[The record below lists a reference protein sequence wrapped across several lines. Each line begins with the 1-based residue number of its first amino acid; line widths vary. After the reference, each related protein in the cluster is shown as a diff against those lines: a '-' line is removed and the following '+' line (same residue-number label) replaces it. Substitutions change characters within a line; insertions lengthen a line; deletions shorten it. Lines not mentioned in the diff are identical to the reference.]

1 VHADDLLRLPTPPLT
16 EDQHDACH
24 ELLQQLEKKAKID
37 RFLVR
42 GLNKLKPD
50 PSE

>member
-24 ELLQQLEKKAKID
+24 DLLQHLGVKARID
-37 RFLVR
+37 RRLIR
-42 GLNKLKPD
+42 RLDKLKPD